1 MDERGAPSAGGRD
14 ERVGGAVE
22 LDEVR
27 HRGLAAVV
35 AEDAP
40 LGGVARPGVHLH
52 RPRRGGGAGIG
63 RDRRPPEGGAG
74 RGPRPSA
81 KGRPRWRVTTRH
93 ARKALTYPRRVP
105 TARARGTDVRDAT
118 KTRWPAGTA
127 LVCDASAKI
136 VRDVTV
142 RQISIDAS

>member
-1 MDERGAPSAGGRD
+1 MVHLGGGDGSRRRGGVGVVGGSDERGAPSAGGGD

-52 RPRRGGGAGIG
+52 RPRRRGGAGIG
-63 RDRRPPEGGAG
+63 RDRRPPRGG
-74 RGPRPSA
+74 RGEGAEAVREGTPALAGHHPPRA
-81 KGRPRWRVTTRH
+81 
-93 ARKALTYPRRVP
+93 
-105 TARARGTDVRDAT
+105 
-118 KTRWPAGTA
+118 
-127 LVCDASAKI
+127 
-136 VRDVTV
+136 
-142 RQISIDAS
+142 